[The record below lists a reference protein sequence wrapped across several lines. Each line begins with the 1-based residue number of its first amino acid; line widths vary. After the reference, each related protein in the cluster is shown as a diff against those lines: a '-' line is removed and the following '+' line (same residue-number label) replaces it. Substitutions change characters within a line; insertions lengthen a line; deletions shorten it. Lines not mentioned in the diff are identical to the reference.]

1 MYNNDLVR
9 EGYNKVAKTYS
20 AQRDL
25 FKNDKYLAELTKL
38 LKPNST
44 ILDIGCGSGIPV
56 DKYLINKGFK
66 VIGIDISDEQI
77 KLAKQN
83 IPEGTFEVTN
93 MSDLKEGYYQVDA
106 IVSFYAIFH
115 IPREEHQ
122 ELFKKINSFL
132 PIGGLVLVTMGAD
145 EWEGTEDDFHG
156 SKMWW
161 SHYGADKNKEIVKN
175 AGFEILLDEID
186 TSGDERHLF
195 IIARKL

>member
-1 MYNNDLVR
+1 MKNSDLVK

-25 FKNDKYLAELTKL
+25 FKNDKYLVELTKL

-44 ILDIGCGSGIPV
+44 VLDIGCGAGIPV
-56 DKYLINKGFK
+56 DKYLIGKGFT

-83 IPEGTFEVTN
+83 IPNATFEVKD
-93 MSDLKEGYYQVDA
+93 MSDLKEGDYQVDGVVA
-106 IVSFYAIFH
+106 FYAIFH
-115 IPREEHQ
+115 TPREKHQ

-132 PIGGLVLVTMGAD
+132 PLGGLILVTMGSG

-161 SHYGADKNKEIVKN
+161 SHYGAEKNKEIIKN
-175 AGFEILLDEID
+175 AGFDILFAEVD
-186 TSGDERHLF
+186 TSGDEKHLV
-195 IIARKL
+195 ILAKKV

>member
-1 MYNNDLVR
+1 MKNSDIVR

-132 PIGGLVLVTMGAD
+132 PIGGLVLVTMGAG

-186 TSGDERHLF
+186 TGENERHLF